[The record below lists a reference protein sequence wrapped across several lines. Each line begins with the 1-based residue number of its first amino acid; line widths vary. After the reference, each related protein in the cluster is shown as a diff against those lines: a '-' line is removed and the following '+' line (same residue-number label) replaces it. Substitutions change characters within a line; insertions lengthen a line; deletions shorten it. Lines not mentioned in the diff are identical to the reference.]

1 MKKLLCTLILFVGTL
16 NILTAQTSDDTVTVL
31 KIDSLTTQKINLF
44 FQKYFENTLNLD
56 IDALLDKTH
65 PALFTISP
73 RDAIKNEMEYSFNN
87 PLFEVTFEKM
97 DFKGIEKGFEYQS
110 VKYYKVNY
118 YSSFSFKFVKSE
130 TQSDADFEKYLSD
143 VYPMFATQMPDQK
156 VELHQNIITI
166 NGDKNIIVIDDTTLD
181 GLKML
186 EMKPEMKGFYQRF
199 LPTKVLDELFKL

>member
-16 NILTAQTSDDTVTVL
+16 NISTAQTSDDTVTAL

-56 IDALLDKTH
+56 IDALLEKTH
-65 PALFTISP
+65 PALFNISP
-73 RDAIKNEMEYSFNN
+73 RDAIKYEMEYSFNN

-97 DFKGIEKGFEYQS
+97 DFKGVEKGFEYQG

-143 VYPMFATQMPDQK
+143 VYPMFAAQMPDQK

-166 NGDKNIIVIDDTTLD
+166 NGDKNIIVIDDATLD

>member
-16 NILTAQTSDDTVTVL
+16 NILTAQTSDNTVTVL

-73 RDAIKNEMEYSFNN
+73 RDAIKYEMEYSFNN

-143 VYPMFATQMPDQK
+143 VYPMFAAQMPDQK